1 MSQRGVVDPRIS
13 DGFLRH
19 VHPFELLEVDLR
31 LIVQYELGPPTALL
45 LRRFVPRLLY
55 GAALPWVKQELL
67 LADLERFIGRLQ
79 DHLLLGQVGEL
90 LLALDLLQVLFIL
103 FESISEQG
111 LLFHLSGSQ
120 KLDRPH

>member
-19 VHPFELLEVDLR
+19 VHPFELLEVDLC